1 MVTAMLMVYLNLS
14 KSASLPLGLLG
25 RLDQRVNPL
34 HGPCV
39 NLGNY
44 WSCRTGF
51 RSTSQYASAAMSF

>member
-51 RSTSQYASAAMSF
+51 RSTSQ